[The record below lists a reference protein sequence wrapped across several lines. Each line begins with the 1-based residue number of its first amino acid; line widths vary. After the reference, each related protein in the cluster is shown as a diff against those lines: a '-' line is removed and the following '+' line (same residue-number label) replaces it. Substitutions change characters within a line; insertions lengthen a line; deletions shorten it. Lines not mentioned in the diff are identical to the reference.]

1 MSRRRRQRVLPSEL
15 LQEPELLRVQVLL
28 REPVLPPVQE
38 PLRELQ
44 KELRL
49 LLRLQLRKLF
59 HSR

>member
-15 LQEPELLRVQVLL
+15 LQEPELLRVQVLP
-28 REPVLPPVQE
+28 PVLPPVQE